1 MKAITTGIFYGLK
14 AAGIRSPKVTLDA
27 MDMMR
32 LAGGIVAG
40 LLVKDYAVYKKW
52 INEGYIKKIY
62 GPLKG
67 SKITPQ
73 QGVRRC
79 GASFQLTCH
88 TFQSLKFHQD
98 C

>member
-14 AAGIRSPKVTLDA
+14 AAGITSPKVTLDA

-52 INEGYIKKIY
+52 INE
-62 GPLKG
+62 
-67 SKITPQ
+67 
-73 QGVRRC
+73 
-79 GASFQLTCH
+79 
-88 TFQSLKFHQD
+88 
-98 C
+98 